1 MTMNVVLRHLRRV
14 AYLYDH
20 DRLSDGELLEQF
32 LLQREEAAF
41 EALVRRHGAMVL
53 GVCRR
58 VLRHEADA
66 EDAFQATFLVLVR
79 KAGTVQPRDHV
90 GHWLYGVAYR
100 TALRAKALEARRRM
114 KERTAAR
121 PQELQDGIWKDVLP
135 LLDQEL
141 SGLPEKYRIPVV
153 LCDLEGKSRKEVAR
167 ILGCLEGTLSSRLA
181 RARTLLARR
190 LYRRGVVLSGGA
202 LATMLS
208 AYGAVSSV
216 PVGLASGTIKMALP
230 LAAGQAAAT
239 ACASANVL
247 TLTEGVLKAMLLTKV
262 KTATVILCGVAAL
275 GMGTGGMLYRA
286 KASEPGESGL
296 ARAPASAH
304 GVDPATSG
312 ADDRE
317 RQREDDQQS
326 QIARAAEQQE
336 RALREEL
343 EQARREA
350 EKYRQEAD
358 EQRERAE
365 AQRRRADKAL
375 QDAELQV
382 ARAREAEEA
391 ARRSAEKERYA
402 RTLQQAGQQ
411 LGNLPLNPQ
420 VVNPTTSRKST
431 DFEAAKATILRERDR
446 LRDDFRQRDL
456 ALQNQLKM
464 LAREYDQHLQQL
476 NSALKNLDEQKQH
489 LAADMER
496 QRGNSPAERRETQAK
511 RAAERVSSSG
521 DKLDLILQR
530 LERMEERLERLER
543 SKR

>member
-1 MTMNVVLRHLRRV
+1 MNVVLRHLRRV
-14 AYLYDH
+14 AFLHNH
-20 DRLSDGELLEQF
+20 DRLSDGQLLEQF
-32 LLQREEAAF
+32 LSQREEAAF

-114 KERTAAR
+114 KERAAPR
-121 PQELQDGIWKDVLP
+121 PQGHQDGIWQDVLP

-141 SGLPEKYRIPVV
+141 SGLPEKYRVPVV

-190 LYRRGVVLSGGA
+190 LCRRGVILSGGA
-202 LATMLS
+202 LASVLS
-208 AYGAVSSV
+208 AHGASSPV
-216 PVGLASGTIKMALP
+216 PVGLVSGTIKMALP

-239 ACASANVL
+239 ACVSANVL

-275 GMGTGGMLYRA
+275 GMGTGGVLYRA
-286 KASEPGESGL
+286 KASEPGKSGL
-296 ARAPASAH
+296 ARASASAH

-312 ADDRE
+312 ADERE
-317 RQREDDQQS
+317 RQREGDQQS

-382 ARAREAEEA
+382 ARAREAEQA
-391 ARRSAEKERYA
+391 ARRVAEKERYA
-402 RTLQQAGQQ
+402 GTFRQAGQQ

-420 VVNPTTSRKST
+420 SVVNPTTSRKST

-464 LAREYDQHLQQL
+464 LAREYDQHLLQLDKQL
-476 NSALKNLDEQKQH
+476 NDLDQQKRH
-489 LAADMER
+489 LAEDMER
-496 QRGNSPAERRETQAK
+496 QRGGSSAMPREAQAERATEKASPTR
-511 RAAERVSSSG
+511 

-543 SKR
+543 NKR

>member
-1 MTMNVVLRHLRRV
+1 MNVVLRHLRRV

-79 KAGTVQPRDHV
+79 KAGTVQPPDHV

-114 KERTAAR
+114 KERAAPR
-121 PQELQDGIWKDVLP
+121 PQGHQDGIWQDVLP

-202 LATMLS
+202 LAAVLS
-208 AYGAVSSV
+208 AYGAASSV

-317 RQREDDQQS
+317 RQKEDDQQS

-543 SKR
+543 NKR

>member
-1 MTMNVVLRHLRRV
+1 MNVVLRHLRRV
-14 AYLYDH
+14 AFLHDH
-20 DRLSDGELLEQF
+20 DRLSDGQLLEQF

-114 KERTAAR
+114 KERAAPR
-121 PQELQDGIWKDVLP
+121 PQGHQDGIWQDVLP

-190 LYRRGVVLSGGA
+190 LCRRGVILSGGA
-202 LATMLS
+202 LASVLS
-208 AYGAVSSV
+208 AHGASSSV
-216 PVGLASGTIKMALP
+216 PVGLVSGTIKMALP

-239 ACASANVL
+239 ACVSANVL

-286 KASEPGESGL
+286 KASDPGESAL
-296 ARAPASAH
+296 ARTPASAH
-304 GVDPATSG
+304 GVDSATSR

-317 RQREDDQQS
+317 RQKEDEQRS
-326 QIARAAEQQE
+326 QIARAADQQE

-343 EQARREA
+343 ERARREA
-350 EKYRQEAD
+350 EKYRQEAK
-358 EQRERAE
+358 EQRERTEAE
-365 AQRRRADKAL
+365 RLRADKAVHGLKL
-375 QDAELQV
+375 QLTRALDAEQ
-382 ARAREAEEA
+382 A
-391 ARRSAEKERYA
+391 ARLDAEKEKYEGMLR
-402 RTLQQAGQQ
+402 QAGQQ
-411 LGNLPLNPQ
+411 LGNKPLNPQ
-420 VVNPTTSRKST
+420 VANPTASTKSA
-431 DFEAAKATILRERDR
+431 DLDAAKAAILRDRDR
-446 LRDDFRQRDL
+446 LLNDFRQCDL
-456 ALQNQLKM
+456 ALQNQLKT
-464 LAREYDQHLQQL
+464 LAREYDQRLQQL
-476 NSALKNLDEQKQH
+476 NSALKDLDQKKQK

-496 QRGNSPAERRETQAK
+496 ERGSSSAERREAQAK
-511 RAAERVSSSG
+511 RATERASSSG